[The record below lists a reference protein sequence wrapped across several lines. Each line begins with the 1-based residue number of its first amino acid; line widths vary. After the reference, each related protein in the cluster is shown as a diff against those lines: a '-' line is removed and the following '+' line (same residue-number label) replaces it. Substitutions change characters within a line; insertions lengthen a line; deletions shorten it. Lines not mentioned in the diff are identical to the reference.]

1 MKAINTSLT
10 ENPSNILNMFL
21 IQLKTFSCFLMDNA
35 SEICTDIFLLFMKHS
50 QILYEILSMIG
61 LLIILL
67 R

>member
-21 IQLKTFSCFLMDNA
+21 TQLKAFCCFLMDNA
-35 SEICTDIFLLFMKHS
+35 SEIRTDIFSLFMKHS